1 MSAIDSPG
9 AAADAPGLPAPAWEQ
24 IRGGRRPEPLS
35 LAAVADVDVAVEGLG
50 GAAAL
55 RGSLHAQLLGAG
67 PLEPLLERPM
77 VTDVAVNGDGSV
89 WVDAGAGLV
98 RADVDVGGPDAVRRL
113 AVRLAGLA
121 GRRLDETSPY
131 VDGVL
136 PSGVRLHAI
145 LPPLVAGGPHLTLRV
160 PARTAM
166 TLAELDS
173 RSMFPAGWADLL
185 RRLVRRR
192 VAFVVSGGTGVGKTT
207 LLGALLGEAPPA
219 ERVIVVEDVR
229 ELRVDQPQVVRL
241 EARPPNVEGA
251 GEVALTTLVRQA
263 LRMRP
268 DRLVLGE
275 ARGAEVR
282 ELLAALNTGHE
293 GGCGTL
299 HANSAQDVV
308 ARFEALGAL
317 AGMSPGA
324 VHAQLVSAV
333 DVVVHVCRR
342 SIDGVVRRRVE
353 TVGVLVRGGDG
364 RPQVVEAL
372 STDRPGPGHGPGW
385 PRLAGLLHLPT
396 APVASVAA
404 ATPVASVAAATA
416 VASVAPG
423 TPAWPSVQVP
433 QRGAR

>member
-1 MSAIDSPG
+1 VTLPAE
-9 AAADAPGLPAPAWEQ
+9 LPAPAWEH
-24 IRGGRRPEPLS
+24 IRNGVGPEARS
-35 LAAVADVDVAVEGLG
+35 LATVAEVDIATDGRG

-67 PLEPLLERPM
+67 PLEPLLEVPG

-89 WVDAGAGLV
+89 WVDAGTGLK
-98 RADVDVGGPDAVRRL
+98 RADVEVGGPEALRRL

-145 LPPLVAGGPHLTLRV
+145 LPPLVADGPHLTLRV
-160 PARTAM
+160 PSRVSM
-166 TLAELDS
+166 SLLDLES
-173 RSMFPAGWADLL
+173 RSMFPPSWAGLL

-207 LLGALLGEAPPA
+207 LLGALLGEASPGD
-219 ERVIVVEDVR
+219 RVVVVEDVR

-241 EARPPNVEGA
+241 QARPPNVEGA
-251 GEVALTTLVRQA
+251 GEVTLTTLVRQA

-268 DRLVLGE
+268 DRIVLGE

-293 GGCGTL
+293 GGCGTV
-299 HANSAQDVV
+299 HANSAADVV
-308 ARFEALGAL
+308 TRFEALGAL
-317 AGMSPGA
+317 AGMAPEA

-333 DVVVHVCRR
+333 DVVVHLSRG
-342 SIDGVVRRRVE
+342 SLDGVVRRRVE
-353 TVGVLVRGGDG
+353 TIGVVVRAAAGRPEVLTAVCVGSGDG
-364 RPQVVEAL
+364 R
-372 STDRPGPGHGPGW
+372 GPGW
-385 PRLAGLLHLPT
+385 SRL
-396 APVASVAA
+396 
-404 ATPVASVAAATA
+404 
-416 VASVAPG
+416 
-423 TPAWPSVQVP
+423 VQVLGLSTA
-433 QRGAR
+433 QGDVAREG